1 MVVEVVV
8 VLVLVVLVLVELV
21 LLVEVDVDELEVV
34 VLVVVLAEHGAVVVV
49 VDGTVEVVLVVD
61 VLVVVT
67 AANPVGAVVQHDPMV
82 GNGAVAAVVR
92 TGDPALV
99 VVVAAARLAADTV
112 AERTTVPMR
121 TFTNRT
127 DQRGIR

>member
-1 MVVEVVV
+1 
-8 VLVLVVLVLVELV
+8 
-21 LLVEVDVDELEVV
+21 
-34 VLVVVLAEHGAVVVV
+34 VV
-49 VDGTVEVVLVVD
+49 VDGTVEVVLVD

-67 AANPVGAVVQHDPMV
+67 AVANPVGAVVQHDPMA
-82 GNGAVAAVVR
+82 GKGAVEAAVR

-112 AERTTVPMR
+112 AERATDPMR